1 MPDPLNETVL
11 NQLAA
16 IAQGDQSG
24 ESSRSL
30 GRFVAQVWFGAVEEG
45 ADEETA
51 FGLVRAV
58 IEAIRG
64 TG

>member
-1 MPDPLNETVL
+1 
-11 NQLAA
+11 
-16 IAQGDQSG
+16 
-24 ESSRSL
+24 
-30 GRFVAQVWFGAVEEG
+30 VWFGAVEEG